1 MSSPGAGQ
9 SGTSRVHV
17 MGFGRRAGAMI
28 IDGVIVAFFSFV
40 VAFAIGFIGVT
51 INMFRPT
58 DGNAGQ
64 PLIIGA
70 AILFSLI
77 YYVGSWATMG
87 QTIGKSTFGMTIL
100 DKNGGKLTW
109 GRAILRYVGYA
120 VSSLLMGLGFLWVAF
135 DGKRQGFHD
144 KIAGTYVSAMD
155 DDVVPG
161 TRAEFVAA
169 DPGRGWGWLILWIV
183 LAIGTPV
190 GAIASWFAFGP
201 ALSRMLVGWWG
212 G

>member
-1 MSSPGAGQ
+1 
-9 SGTSRVHV
+9 

-28 IDGVIVAFFSFV
+28 VDGIIVAFFSFV
-40 VAFAIGFIGVT
+40 VAFAIGFIAVT
-51 INMFRPT
+51 IDMFNPS
-58 DGNAGQ
+58 DGNAAQ
-64 PLIIGA
+64 PIIVLA
-70 AILFSLI
+70 AVLFSLI

-100 DKNGGKLTW
+100 DKQGAKLSWGK
-109 GRAILRYVGYA
+109 AILRYVGYL

-135 DGKRQGFHD
+135 DGKRQGLHD
-144 KIAGTYVSAMD
+144 KIAGTYVAAMD

-161 TRAEFVAA
+161 TAVDFQAA
-169 DPGRGWGWLILWIV
+169 DSGIEWGWLILWII

-201 ALSRMLVGWWG
+201 ALSRILVGWWG